1 MCKSLWSEDG
11 NSSQV
16 GVMLGEETLDLPT
29 CPQAGR
35 PLARRWLAPL
45 ISLAYL
51 HNACWV
57 LVGELE
63 GFCWIKDR
71 FEDFLG
77 CFPHAWGT
85 APSQIPVLS
94 ASSFGQD
101 LVLLIYYHF
110 FPLVKP
116 LLTYLP
122 HDTDP

>member
-77 CFPHAWGT
+77 AFHMPGAR
-85 APSQIPVLS
+85 
-94 ASSFGQD
+94 
-101 LVLLIYYHF
+101 LVLRSLF
-110 FPLVKP
+110 S
-116 LLTYLP
+116 LLLP
-122 HDTDP
+122 SGKI